1 MFDPQT
7 LDAARRDAA
16 AAPQPERGGG
26 NPFTD
31 FSGGGYFYL
40 DNQDRAVIPT
50 TTRHIW
56 VVGETSGP
64 LGPASRSSA
73 TTT

>member
-1 MFDPQT
+1 MLDPQT
-7 LDAARRDAA
+7 LDLLAALRPAA
-16 AAPQPERGGG
+16 AQPRERR

-40 DNQDRAVIPT
+40 DNHDRAVIPT
-50 TTRHIW
+50 TNRHIC
-56 VVGETSGP
+56 VIGETG
-64 LGPASRSSA
+64 GAAVPASRSSA